1 MPARA
6 RGREHLAGLREVER
20 ERLLADHVTAG
31 GDRLERELR
40 VLRGRCRDRHRVDAG
55 DRERLGQRGARV
67 LDPGAVGPASGALGV
82 APDDRPHVE
91 AGGPERGNV
100 HPRSERRTDHCD
112 SDGAPL
118 LPSVMGRS
126 YGPRRDPASPA
137 PGSAPG
143 AGPPV
148 GTGGRATIAR

>member
-1 MPARA
+1 MPAPA
-6 RGREHLAGLREVER
+6 RRREHLAGLPEVER

-67 LDPGAVGPASGALGV
+67 LDPGTVGAAGGALGIP
-82 APDDRPHVE
+82 PDDRPHVE

-100 HPRSERRTDHCD
+100 HAARRTPYRPPRLRLVRHRC
-112 SDGAPL
+112 
-118 LPSVMGRS
+118 VRHGRT
-126 YGPRRDPASPA
+126 YGPCRDPASPC
-137 PGSAPG
+137 SRS
-143 AGPPV
+143 GPR
-148 GTGGRATIAR
+148 GRIPPS